1 MSIRL
6 EGEFSVSESSQ
17 HQNVG
22 TSTERVMES
31 ENDRIENISNSK
43 TDLMRDAE
51 FIDQLDFD
59 GVSVDSNPPDLDDLD
74 IDLEETNL

>member
-1 MSIRL
+1 
-6 EGEFSVSESSQ
+6 
-17 HQNVG
+17 
-22 TSTERVMES
+22 MES

-59 GVSVDSNPPDLDDLD
+59 GDSVDSNPPDLDDLD